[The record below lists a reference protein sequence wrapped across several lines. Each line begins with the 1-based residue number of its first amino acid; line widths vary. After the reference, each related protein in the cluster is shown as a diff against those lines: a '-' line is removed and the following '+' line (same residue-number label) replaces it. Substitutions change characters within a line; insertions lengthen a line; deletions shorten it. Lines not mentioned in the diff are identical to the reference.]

1 MKQLLVLVIAV
12 LLFGPGDGKK
22 KGRQGNALYGQEQYE
37 EAMAAYQEGIGAV
50 QEDRPG
56 AVHSGLLNN
65 LGAALYRTGDM
76 EQAGIAFSSAATMA
90 LAPEDLVRASY
101 NAGNAAFKAEQ
112 LEQALEHYRRALLND
127 PSNVDAK
134 FNYEFVKR
142 QLEEQQQNQEQ
153 QDQQNENQENQENEN
168 NQDQQDQQDQEGE
181 QDEQQQEQDQ
191 QQQSTDDAG
200 QQQDQQQ
207 QQQEQ
212 QERED
217 PTKLSEEEA
226 QRILQALENE
236 EEQLLRQVQKMK
248 TRPRRVEKDW

>member
-1 MKQLLVLVIAV
+1 MKQLFVLVIAV

-37 EAMAAYQEGIGAV
+37 EAMAAYQEGVGAV
-50 QEDRPG
+50 QEDGPG

-127 PSNVDAK
+127 PSNADAK

-153 QDQQNENQENQENEN
+153 QDQQDENQENQENEN
-168 NQDQQDQQDQEGE
+168 NQDQEGE

>member
-1 MKQLLVLVIAV
+1 MKQVLIIMIAV

-22 KGRQGNALYGQEQYE
+22 KGRQGNVLYGQEQYE
-37 EAMAAYQEGIGAV
+37 DAMNAYREGIDAV
-50 QEDRPG
+50 QDDGPG

-76 EQAGIAFSSAATMA
+76 EQAGIAFSSAGSMA

-101 NAGNAAFKAEQ
+101 NAGNAAFQAEQ

-127 PSNVDAK
+127 PSNADAK
-134 FNYEFVKR
+134 FNYEFAKR
-142 QLEEQQQNQEQ
+142 RLEEQQQQDQQ
-153 QDQQNENQENQENEN
+153 QDQQDENQENQEN
-168 NQDQQDQQDQEGE
+168 QDQQDQEGE
-181 QDEQQQEQDQ
+181 QDQENQQEQEQQQNSEDP
-191 QQQSTDDAG
+191 G
-200 QQQDQQQ
+200 Q

-212 QERED
+212 QQEQEQRED
-217 PTKLSEEEA
+217 PTQLSEEEA

>member
-1 MKQLLVLVIAV
+1 MKQLFVLVIAV

-37 EAMAAYQEGIGAV
+37 EAMAAYQEGVGAV
-50 QEDRPG
+50 QEDGPG

-127 PSNVDAK
+127 PSNADAK

-153 QDQQNENQENQENEN
+153 QDQQDENQENQENEN
-168 NQDQQDQQDQEGE
+168 NQDQEGE

-191 QQQSTDDAG
+191 QQQSPDDAG

>member
-1 MKQLLVLVIAV
+1 MKQVLIIVMAV

-22 KGRQGNALYGQEQYE
+22 KGRQGNALYVQEQYE
-37 EAMAAYQEGIGAV
+37 DAVAAYREGIIAV
-50 QEDRPG
+50 QDSGPG

-76 EQAGIAFSSAATMA
+76 EQAGTAFSSAASMA

-101 NAGNAAFKAEQ
+101 NAGNAAFQAEQ
-112 LEQALEHYRRALLND
+112 LEQSLEHYRRALLND
-127 PSNVDAK
+127 PSNADAK

-142 QLEEQQQNQEQ
+142 RLEQQQQ
-153 QDQQNENQENQENEN
+153 QDQQQQDQQDQNQENQEN
-168 NQDQQDQQDQEGE
+168 QDQQDQEGE
-181 QDEQQQEQDQ
+181 QDEQSQQD
-191 QQQSTDDAG
+191 
-200 QQQDQQQ
+200 QDQQQ
-207 QQQEQ
+207 QQNSDDPGEQQDQQQEQEQEQ

-217 PTKLSEEEA
+217 PTQLSEEEA